1 MLVEIEVSRVLRAA
15 RRMWWAFVLFP
26 LVFGGL
32 GFAIGSMQS
41 PTYDATTQIMVT
53 SQLSG
58 ESVLTENDDT
68 ATYQTLVTSG
78 PVMDRVILE
87 LGLPYTREDLQGM
100 VTASTISGTRI
111 IEIRVTSGDAQE
123 SADIAN
129 ALARNMVTT
138 ATDLSMGE
146 LDRNLADMTQ
156 QADTIRDRITVID
169 TRLAEIDKPENEENT
184 EVQVEIAQLERERLG
199 LSQTLADLENTIRS
213 LNSSLTT
220 MSIPVIVTDFAKPP
234 ETSTGMGR
242 LLLAVLGAFIG
253 GLVAVAWILYTA
265 FTDRVVRDADQV
277 VSGPILE
284 RVNQRDLAAGSASSV
299 AILAAKIAGA
309 GRAEAPYR
317 LALVA
322 PREQPGVGAL
332 GEQLARLN
340 EGEFADVIPANGV
353 LDKPE
358 LLRAVSGADRL
369 VVVAQQGKTTDS
381 DLFEVAEY
389 AALAGKPIL
398 GTVLVVE

>member
-1 MLVEIEVSRVLRAA
+1 MEIEVSRVLRAA
-15 RRMWWAFVLFP
+15 RRMWWTFVFFP

-32 GFAIGSMQS
+32 GFALGSMQT
-41 PTYDATTQIMVT
+41 PTYEATTQIMVT

-68 ATYQTLVTSG
+68 ATYETLVTSG

-87 LGLPYTREDLQGM
+87 LGLLYTREDLRDM

-111 IEIRVTSGDAQE
+111 IEIRVTSDDAQE

-138 ATDLSMGE
+138 ATDLSTGE
-146 LDRNLADMTQ
+146 LERNLDDMTQ
-156 QADTIRDRITVID
+156 QAATIRDRVTVID
-169 TRLAEIDKPENEENT
+169 TRLAEIDTPENEGNS
-184 EVQVEIAQLERERLG
+184 EVQAEITQLERERLG
-199 LSQTLADLENTIRS
+199 LSQTLADIENTIRS

-220 MSIPVIVTDFAKPP
+220 MSIPVVVTDFAKPP
-234 ETSTGMGR
+234 ETSAAMGR
-242 LLLAVLGAFIG
+242 LLLAVLGAFVG
-253 GLVAVAWILYTA
+253 GLVAVAWTLYTA

-277 VSGPILE
+277 VSGPVLE
-284 RVNQRDLAAGSASSV
+284 RVPRGDLAAESSASV

-309 GRAEAPYR
+309 GGTEAPYR

-322 PREQPGVGAL
+322 PRELPDVAAL
-332 GEQLARLN
+332 GEQLGRLN

-358 LLRAVSGADRL
+358 LLRTVSAADRL
-369 VVVAQQGKTTDS
+369 VVVAHQGKTTDS
-381 DLFEVAEY
+381 DLLEVDEY
-389 AALAGKPIL
+389 AALAGKPVL
-398 GTVLVVE
+398 GTVLVV